1 MLTKAQ
7 AWKVRFEM
15 LVKSLFRAGL
25 VRPFRGSLVSALATY
40 RHVGTYDKNHSI
52 SAKSTRL
59 FSNASRTDGRGWNG
73 NTQARADSDVAYE
86 ENPRTSLLMELSD
99 RVGVLHD
106 VLRYFWKFDVNVCR
120 IESRPAKGKGE
131 DKHFDFYVDFE
142 GSPDE
147 VHIR

>member
-1 MLTKAQ
+1 
-7 AWKVRFEM
+7 M

-25 VRPFRGSLVSALATY
+25 VRPFRGSLVSALATC
-40 RHVGTYDKNHSI
+40 RLVGTNDTHSI
-52 SAKSTRL
+52 AASSPRL
-59 FSNASRTDGRGWNG
+59 FSNASRTDGRGSNG
-73 NTQARADSDVAYE
+73 NAQQAHADSDVAYE